1 MLFKKLDWRICLLS
15 IGIVS
20 CQDEQ
25 EVSQKEVFPVT
36 RPIVIDTNSHVDY
49 VAEIVG
55 VKNIEIRSMIPGYL
69 ARVHVDEGQ
78 VVKEG
83 QVLFSIN
90 SASYKEEVVKS
101 QALLKIA
108 EAEVESAS
116 LTVQNTRE
124 LVKKNVI
131 SNIELEFAKNKLQ
144 IAKAKVDEAK
154 ANVAHAKWM
163 LYNTEIRAPFP
174 GIINRLP
181 QKIGSLVEEGSLL
194 TTLSQNNEIFAYF
207 DVSEP
212 DYLNFMSKIT
222 KGSQQEKEV
231 ELILADGKKFA
242 HKGHIE
248 TVDGEIDP
256 NSGNISVRS
265 RFKNPDF
272 ILKHGASGKLRIP
285 KKFQQVMVIP
295 QKATFDIQDRTFVYV
310 VTKDNKLRMRAIEVG
325 NRLPHLYI
333 VTKGLSTSDR
343 ILYEG
348 IQLAEE
354 GMQIETKMISPKS
367 IIQKLSKQ

>member
-1 MLFKKLDWRICLLS
+1 MLFKQLDWRFLLLS
-15 IGIVS
+15 LTIVS

-25 EVSQKEVFPVT
+25 AIQQTETFPIT
-36 RPIVIDTNSHVDY
+36 KPIIIDTNSHVDY

-69 ARVHVDEGQ
+69 AKVHVDEGQ

-90 SASYKEEVVKS
+90 SASYKEEVIKS

-154 ANVAHAKWM
+154 ANVAHAKLM
-163 LYNTEIRAPFP
+163 LYHTEIRAPFP

-222 KGSQQEKEV
+222 KGKQEDREV

-242 HKGHIE
+242 HKGYIE
-248 TVDGEIDP
+248 TIDGEIDP
-256 NSGNISVRS
+256 NSGTISVRS

-285 KKFQQVMVIP
+285 KKFKQVMVIP
-295 QKATFDIQDRTFVYV
+295 QKSTFEIQDRTFVYV
-310 VTKDNKLRMRAIEVG
+310 LTKDNKLRMKAIEVG
-325 NRLPHLYI
+325 ARLPHLYVI
-333 VTKGLSTSDR
+333 SKGLRTSDR
-343 ILYEG
+343 ILFEG

-354 GMQIETKMISPKS
+354 GMSIHPKLISQHS
-367 IIQKLSKQ
+367 IIHKLSKQ